1 MEKSERGERST
12 LLRTSGARGERFLE
26 AGGQRYTVLFT
37 NRGLAEAER
46 GLDKRGPVGPTV
58 IGLLTAAQGGDLSIG
73 DVARLLQI
81 GLECGRRDAQAPG
94 PQLTLQDAWGIMD
107 ELGFSQVTQA
117 VFGAVADV
125 LSYRAAPVESESPPM

>member
-1 MEKSERGERST
+1 MG
-12 LLRTSGARGERFLE
+12 TSGARGERFLE
-26 AGGQRYTVLFT
+26 ANGQRYTVLFT
-37 NRGLAEAER
+37 NRALAEAER
-46 GLDKRGPVGPTV
+46 ALARPI
-58 IGLLTAAQGGDLSIG
+58 IGLLTSAQGGDLSIG

>member
-1 MEKSERGERST
+1 MEKSEQGERST

-26 AGGQRYTVLFT
+26 ANGQRYTVLFT
-37 NRGLAEAER
+37 NRALAEAER
-46 GLDKRGPVGPTV
+46 ALARPI
-58 IGLLTAAQGGDLSIG
+58 IGLLTSAQGGDLSIG

-94 PQLTLQDAWGIMD
+94 PQLTTNDAWMIMD
-107 ELGFSQVTQA
+107 ELGFSAVTQA